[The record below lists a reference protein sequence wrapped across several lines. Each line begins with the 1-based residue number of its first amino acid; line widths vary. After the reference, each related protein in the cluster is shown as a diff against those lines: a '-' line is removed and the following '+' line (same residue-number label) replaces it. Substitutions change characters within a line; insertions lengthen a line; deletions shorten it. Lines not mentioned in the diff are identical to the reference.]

1 MSCVEEAGRFGA
13 ASVGRR
19 EQGRGRR
26 GPAARRRERAGE
38 GAERRREG
46 AEERE
51 RRKER
56 GEGDGADKWAPLPR
70 GVHVSKTGPQNSPM
84 VKNKRFS

>member
-1 MSCVEEAGRFGA
+1 M
-13 ASVGRR
+13 
-19 EQGRGRR
+19 RGRR

-51 RRKER
+51 RRKEKER
-56 GEGDGADKWAPLPR
+56 EMVLTSGPHCHVESTSAKPAPKTAR
-70 GVHVSKTGPQNSPM
+70 WSKINGFHS
-84 VKNKRFS
+84 

>member
-1 MSCVEEAGRFGA
+1 M
-13 ASVGRR
+13 
-19 EQGRGRR
+19 RGRR

-56 GEGDGADKWAPLPR
+56 GEGDGADKWAPLPC

>member
-1 MSCVEEAGRFGA
+1 MRW
-13 ASVGRR
+13 
-19 EQGRGRR
+19 RR

-70 GVHVSKTGPQNSPM
+70 GVHISKTGPQNSPM